1 MSNNKQLKPWSI
13 NKLLQNPTIDE
24 YIFISLIAASFIGEL
39 AMKASILFGFFYW
52 ITITPLFFLASL
64 LSEKARNYQ
73 TGRETKNL
81 IKYEFFYWG
90 SAFIAVILVFLLWD
104 TERIGPSEASII
116 IHIILAHTMF
126 LTGIVLGLRFYL
138 VGIFL
143 FITAALSIT
152 TQFTLSFSLDL
163 IVIVFIIWLGLKI
176 KNQFILPIFKRESDF
191 TKGVDGYPG
200 KERRD
205 TQ

>member
-1 MSNNKQLKPWSI
+1 MTIDKQIKNGSI
-13 NKLLQNPTIDE
+13 NKLLQNPRIDE
-24 YIFISLIAASFIGEL
+24 YIFNLLIAASFIGEL
-39 AMKASILFGFFYW
+39 AMKASLLFGFFYW
-52 ITITPLFFLASL
+52 ITITPVFFIASL
-64 LSEKARNYQ
+64 LSEKAKNFQ
-73 TGRETKNL
+73 TGRETKHL
-81 IKYEFFYWG
+81 MKYELFYWG

-126 LTGIVLGLRFYL
+126 LTGIILGLRFYL

-163 IVIVFIIWLGLKI
+163 VIIVFIVWSGLKI

-191 TKGVDGYPG
+191 TKSEEGYSG
-200 KERRD
+200 EERRSS
-205 TQ
+205 